1 MHSAAENTARFASF
15 YRGRRVC
22 VTGGA
27 GFIGSHLCDALLQH
41 GAIVSVIDDLSNGL
55 RENLGTGA
63 GNLALSPDARRP
75 AAHAS
80 ALRFVEGSILDQA
93 ELKQAMEGAE
103 IVFHQAALAS
113 VPRSVKE
120 PRLYFEVN
128 ARGTLE
134 VLEAA
139 RALGVGRIIYAAS
152 SSVYGD
158 SAQLPKIESMQ
169 PLPLSPYASAKFA
182 GEHFIRTYCHCF
194 GLSGVSLRYFNI
206 FGPRQ
211 RPDSPYA
218 AVLPRFLE
226 AQMSGNKP
234 VIYGDGTQ
242 TRDFTFVANAVHAN
256 LLAGACEKPLRGES
270 INIACGESFSLLHL
284 LQAVAAHL
292 GVKAQCEHAPAR
304 VGEVMHSRASI
315 EAARNLIGYAPVV
328 DFRTGLERTLASY
341 RSTDGAKQI
350 KTQVNG

>member
-1 MHSAAENTARFASF
+1 MAPHPVNHLMN
-15 YRGRRVC
+15 YHGRRVC

-27 GFIGSHLCDALLQH
+27 GFIGSHLCDALIER
-41 GAIVSVIDDLSNGL
+41 GAVVSVIDDLSNGL
-55 RENLGTGA
+55 RSNL
-63 GNLALSPDARRP
+63 P
-75 AAHAS
+75 S
-80 ALRFVEGSILDQA
+80 ATRFIEGSLLDTSKLGEA
-93 ELKQAMEGAE
+93 IEGAE

-120 PRLYFEVN
+120 PGLYFEVN

-139 RALGVGRIIYAAS
+139 RRLGVKRIVYAAS

-158 SAQLPKIESMQ
+158 STELPKRETMQ

-182 GEHFIRTYCHCF
+182 GEHFLRSYCHCF

-218 AVLPRFLE
+218 AVLPKFIDAMMNRK
-226 AQMSGNKP
+226 KP
-234 VIYGDGTQ
+234 VVYGDGTQ
-242 TRDFTFVANAVHAN
+242 TRDFTYVANAVHAN

-270 INIACGESFSLLHL
+270 INIACGDSYSLLQL
-284 LQAVAAHL
+284 LNAVALHF
-292 GVKAQCEHAPAR
+292 KNKPECECAAPR
-304 VGEVMHSRASI
+304 VGEVHHSRASI
-315 EAARNLIGYAPVV
+315 DAARALIGYEPIVRFE
-328 DFRTGLERTLASY
+328 DGLKQTIEWFTRTFA
-341 RSTDGAKQI
+341 
-350 KTQVNG
+350 

>member
-1 MHSAAENTARFASF
+1 MKSSLTQNQHGSSALSDF

-27 GFIGSHLCDALLQH
+27 GFIGSHLCDALLQR

-55 RENLGTGA
+55 RNNLKA
-63 GNLALSPDARRP
+63 IDDSKRD
-75 AAHAS
+75 S
-80 ALRFVEGSILDQA
+80 QSSIQFIEGSILDPTT
-93 ELKQAMEGAE
+93 LGRAMDSAE
-103 IVFHQAALAS
+103 IVLHQAALAS

-120 PRLYFEVN
+120 PRLYFDVN

-139 RALGVGRIIYAAS
+139 RRLGVKRIVYAAS

-158 SAQLPKIESMQ
+158 STELPKRENMQ

-182 GEHFIRTYCHCF
+182 GEHFLRSYCHCY

-218 AVLPRFLE
+218 AVLPKFID
-226 AQMSGNKP
+226 AMMNKKKP

-242 TRDFTFVANAVHAN
+242 TRDFTYVANAVHAN
-256 LLAGACEKPLRGES
+256 LLAGACEKTLRGES
-270 INIACGESFSLLHL
+270 INIACGESYSLLQL
-284 LQAVAAHL
+284 LKVVADQFNL
-292 GVKAQCEHAPAR
+292 KPEREFAPPR
-304 VGEVMHSRASI
+304 VGEVQHSRASVD
-315 EAARNLIGYAPVV
+315 AARALIGYEPIVKF
-328 DFRTGLERTLASY
+328 DEGL
-341 RSTDGAKQI
+341 KQTVEWFVGRGS
-350 KTQVNG
+350 K